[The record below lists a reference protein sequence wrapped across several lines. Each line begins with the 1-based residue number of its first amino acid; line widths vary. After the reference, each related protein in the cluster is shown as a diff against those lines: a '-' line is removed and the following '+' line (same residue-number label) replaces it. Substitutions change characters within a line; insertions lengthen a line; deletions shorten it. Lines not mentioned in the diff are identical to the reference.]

1 MNNTN
6 LIGRVTADVQVKKTP
21 SGHSFAPFCVAVKR
35 RTEKEATDF
44 IQCIA
49 WNSLADMLGRYV
61 KKGHKVGVS
70 GHIQT
75 RTYKD
80 RDNKTI
86 YVTEVVVEAFDFLEN
101 KPQEANR
108 ATQSDYSTADEA
120 PMALDGMDAEL
131 PF

>member
-80 RDNKTI
+80 RDNKTV

-108 ATQSDYSTADEA
+108 AVSSTDIQKDEEA
-120 PMALDGMDAEL
+120 IVLDVMDDTL